1 MKFKAIAETIIE
13 LKEKDLALR
22 GLLIQKGQLGPGYNR
37 EMAELHRQNAAILD
51 EIIDAIGYP
60 TTDKV
65 GQAGSEAAWL
75 VIQHAIGQPAFMKKC
90 AHLLGKAVE
99 EQQADPI
106 YLAYLTDR
114 IAVFEGQPQRYG
126 TQFDWDENLK
136 MSPQLFDD
144 LDRVNERR
152 KAIGLN
158 TLQEQIKIMRERVVK
173 EKQTPPA
180 DLEAR
185 KKEIE
190 EWRKSVGWGE
200 R

>member
-1 MKFKAIAETIIE
+1 MKFKTIAETIID

-22 GLLIQKGQLGPGYNR
+22 GLLIQKGQLGPGYHE

-90 AHLLGKAVE
+90 ARLLEKAVE

-190 EWRKSVGWGE
+190 EWRKSVGWK
-200 R
+200 